1 MFPFAVWAEPLKV
14 IKGVKAHPV
23 LFGEANTGD
32 VKPLLFLQA
41 VLAVAGDDI
50 LAVSLVIA
58 NALNEVLAAI
68 VVTWHKITCLQ
79 STDVSDNLLTALRM
93 CTPFTGL

>member
-1 MFPFAVWAEPLKV
+1 MLLFAVRAEPFEV
-14 IKGVKAHPV
+14 IKGLKAHPV

-41 VLAVAGDDI
+41 VLTVAGNDI

-58 NALNEVLAAI
+58 NALNEVIAAI
-68 VVTWHKITCLQ
+68 VVIWHKITCLQ

-93 CTPFTGL
+93 CTRLIGL